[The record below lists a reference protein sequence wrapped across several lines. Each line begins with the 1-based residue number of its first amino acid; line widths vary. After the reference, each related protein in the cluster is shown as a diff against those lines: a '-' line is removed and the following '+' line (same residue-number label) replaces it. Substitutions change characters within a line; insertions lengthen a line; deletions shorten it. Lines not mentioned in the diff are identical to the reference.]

1 MKKLT
6 ILTATVAIGVL
17 APAAAAAPPQPFG
30 HPCSPQNDTL
40 FCPTTSDAQRVPSF
54 DGVPLDVDVT
64 LPPTGD
70 GPFPA
75 VVMLHGWG
83 GSKSAF
89 QSPTPEGNGGASYH
103 YNNTYFARQGYAVI
117 TPSARGFGRS
127 CGAAG
132 SRAPGACDR
141 GWLRLADQRYEVRDV
156 QHLLGRLVDERVV
169 RADALGVTGISY
181 GGIQSHSLARL
192 RDRIRLQDGSYRRW
206 RSPAGRRL
214 RIAAAW
220 ARWGATDLTSALTPN
235 GRFLDTEKA
244 PRAQSRSPLGIYK
257 KSYNQGLLLLGRTT
271 GFVAPAGGPFD
282 SDLLGWADET
292 DSGEPYGA
300 QEGRIARELT
310 NYHSSA
316 GLSGTPAPLL
326 VQNGWTDDLFPAPEA
341 LRAYRTYENASGARV
356 SYQFGDLG
364 HSRGAN
370 KPAVDRY
377 FNDRG
382 AAFFAA
388 HLKGEG
394 RAPRHNAVTAFTQT
408 CPFETPA
415 GGPIRARSWD
425 RLHPRTA
432 GMAALPGQT
441 ITSSGGNPATARAY
455 DQLTG
460 ANSCLQVAAERAPGT
475 AIVQRS
481 FARAFTLLGQP
492 TVRARVRTKAR
503 GATIVARLWD
513 VHQGRQTLVGR
524 GAYRLTDRQQGR
536 IVFQLWGNGWR
547 FGPGHQAKLELLG
560 SDPNFMRP
568 SNFSFRV
575 RISRIGVRLPGR

>member
-6 ILTATVAIGVL
+6 ILMAGVALGVV
-17 APAAAAAPPQPFG
+17 APAAVAAPPEPFG
-30 HPCSPQNDTL
+30 HACSPQNGTL
-40 FCPTTSDAQRVPSF
+40 FCPTTSDAGRVPSF

-75 VVMLHGWG
+75 IVMLHGWG

-89 QSPTPEGNGGASYH
+89 QSPTPEGDGGTGYH
-103 YNNTYFARQGYAVI
+103 YNNTYFAQQGYAVI

-127 CGAAG
+127 CGVAG
-132 SRAPGACDR
+132 SRTPGACDR
-141 GWLRLADQRYEVRDV
+141 GWLHLADQRYEVRDV
-156 QHLLGRLVDERVV
+156 QQLLGRLVDEGVV

-192 RDRIRLQDGSYRRW
+192 RDRIRLQNGSYRRW

-220 ARWGATDLTSALTPN
+220 ARWGATDLTYALAPN
-235 GRFLDTEKA
+235 GRFLDTRRA
-244 PRAQSRSPLGIYK
+244 PSSQSRSPLGIYK
-257 KSYNQGLLLLGRTT
+257 KTYTEGLFLLGDLN
-271 GFVAPAGGPFD
+271 GNIAPAGGPFG
-282 SDLLGWADET
+282 SDLRGWKALYED
-292 DSGEPYGA
+292 GEPYGA
-300 QEGRIARELT
+300 ASLRVARELT
-310 NYHSSA
+310 GFHSSA

-341 LRAYRTYENASGARV
+341 LRAYREYENLRGARA

-370 KPAVDRY
+370 KPAVDRI

-388 HLKGEG
+388 YLKDQG
-394 RAPRHNAVTAFTQT
+394 RPPRHNSVTAFTQT
-408 CPFETPA
+408 CPTEARAA
-415 GGPIRARSWD
+415 GPSTAQSWE
-425 RLHPRTA
+425 RLHPRTVT
-432 GMAALPGQT
+432 MRRDRRQV
-441 ITSSGGNPATARAY
+441 IRSNGGNLETAKAY

-460 ANSCLQVAAERAPGT
+460 GNACKQVPAEVAGGT
-475 AIVQRS
+475 AMVRRR
-481 FARAFTLLGQP
+481 FTRPFTLLGQP
-492 TVRARVRTKAR
+492 TVRARIATGSR

-524 GAYRLTDRQQGR
+524 GVYRLTDRQQGR

>member
-6 ILTATVAIGVL
+6 ILTATVAIGAL
-17 APAAAAAPPQPFG
+17 APAAGAASPQPFG
-30 HPCSPQNDTL
+30 HACSPQNGTL
-40 FCPTTSDAQRVPSF
+40 FCPTASDAQRVPSF

-75 VVMLHGWG
+75 IVMLHGWG

-89 QSPTPEGNGGASYH
+89 QSATPEGNGGAGYH
-103 YNNTYFARQGYAVI
+103 YNNTYFAQQGYAVI

-127 CGAAG
+127 CGVAASRTPG
-132 SRAPGACDR
+132 SCDR
-141 GWLRLADQRYEVRDV
+141 GWLHLADQRYEVRDV

-192 RDRIRLQDGSYRRW
+192 RDRIRLENGSYRRW
-206 RSPAGRRL
+206 TSPAGRRL

-235 GRFLDTEKA
+235 GRFLDTRKA
-244 PRAQSRSPLGIYK
+244 PTGQSRSPFGIYK
-257 KSYNQGLLLLGRTT
+257 RSYNEGLLLLGRTT
-271 GFVAPAGGPFD
+271 GFLTPAGGPFE
-282 SDLLGWADET
+282 SDLLGWADEA
-292 DSGEPYGA
+292 DSGEPHGA
-300 QEGRIARELT
+300 LEGRIARELT
-310 NYHSSA
+310 SYHSSA
-316 GLSGTPAPLL
+316 GVSGTPAPLL

-341 LRAYRTYENASGARV
+341 LRAYRTYENARGARV
-356 SYQFGDLG
+356 SYQLGDLG

-394 RAPRHNAVTAFTQT
+394 RGPRHNAVTAFTQT

-425 RLHPRTA
+425 RLHPSTA
-432 GMAALPGQT
+432 RMAALPGQT
-441 ITSSGGNPATARAY
+441 ITSSGGNPATAKAY

-460 ANSCLQVAAERAPGT
+460 ADSCLQVPAERAPGT
-475 AIVQRS
+475 AIVQRR
-481 FARAFTLLGQP
+481 FARPFTLLGQP
-492 TVRARVRTKAR
+492 TVRARIRTQDR

-513 VHQGRQTLVGR
+513 VYEGRQTLVGR
-524 GAYRLTDRQQGR
+524 GVYRVTDRQQGR

-547 FGPGHQAKLELLG
+547 FARGHQAKLELLG

-575 RISRIGVRLPGR
+575 RIAGIGVRLPGR